1 MVTREILASRKY
13 CSGVSLIELMIAIAL
28 GLFITAVLSFVF
40 VDSSRAF
47 RELRKSGEQIE
58 NGRFALSL
66 MADSIRHAGYF
77 GQLGTFNAPVAVDP
91 CVMPTLDHLASPIQV
106 YSTALNAKAALP
118 SCLAASEVATGSDV
132 LVVRRAD
139 TIPLVSA
146 AVPTAKPLANVVY
159 LQANPTQGQIQL
171 GAGTTIDRTK
181 TATGAAATI
190 LARDGF
196 AAPINRLHIHIYYVS
211 PCSQTSCASGSDG
224 IPTLKRMELA
234 TGGGA
239 PTWTI
244 VPLVSGIEYFQVDLG
259 VDVYPAAPTL
269 VATGL
274 IGDGAADGK
283 FVQDPADV
291 SVTPPATWQDVV
303 SVKVSLLARS
313 LEATPGYTD
322 TKKYLLSQA
331 LENASTGA
339 GFVSGSGAFKR
350 KVFAA
355 EVRLNNPSGRRER
368 VAGEF

>member
-1 MVTREILASRKY
+1 MVTREIRASRKY
-13 CSGVSLIELMIAIAL
+13 ASGISLIELMIAIAI
-28 GLFITAVLSFVF
+28 GLFITGVLSFVF

-58 NGRFALSL
+58 NGRHALSL
-66 MADSIRHAGYF
+66 LADAIRHAGYF

-118 SCLAASEVATGSDV
+118 SCLAASEVAIGSDV

-146 AVPTAKPLANVVY
+146 AVPTAIPLANAVY
-159 LQANPTQGQIQL
+159 LQANPTLGQIQL
-171 GAGTTIDRTK
+171 GAGTSIDRTK
-181 TATGAAATI
+181 KASGAAATI
-190 LARDGF
+190 LGRDGF
-196 AAPINRLHIHIYYVS
+196 AAPINRLHVEIYYVS
-211 PCSQTSCASGSDG
+211 PCSQVSCASGSDG

-234 TGGGA
+234 TGT
-239 PTWTI
+239 PTWTV

-259 VDVYPAAPTL
+259 LDTLPAATTL
-269 VATGL
+269 ATGL
-274 IGDGAADGK
+274 IGDGAADGA
-283 FVQDPADV
+283 FVQTTTD
-291 SVTPPATWQDVV
+291 WQNVV
-303 SVKVSLLARS
+303 SVKVSLLART
-313 LEATPGYTD
+313 LEATPGHTD
-322 TKKYLLSQA
+322 TKKYLVSQA
-331 LENASTGA
+331 LEDASGGA
-339 GFVSGSGAFKR
+339 GYVSGSGAFKR